1 MPKKDLQTLKGFRDF
16 LPEKALE
23 REKVFETIRS
33 VFQKY
38 GFLPLETPVLEYK
51 EILSGKYGGEGEK
64 LMYQFRDRGQ
74 RDVAMRYDLTV
85 PLARVVAQY
94 QSELAMPFKRYQ
106 IAPVWRA
113 DNTQKGRYREFYQCD
128 VDVVGSD
135 SITADAEIIAC
146 INEALQ
152 SLGIKD
158 VVIRINNRKILD
170 ALLQNSGIP
179 KNKILDAMRIIDK
192 LEKIGEPKVREE
204 LALLGIK
211 TKGRQDLF
219 ETLNAT
225 FEDPKEISVHLEAVP
240 GAGELAAVVEI
251 LLEWGIKNYQIDLT
265 LARGL
270 DYYTGTIFEII
281 LPDAPQYGS
290 IAGGGRYDNL
300 IGMFTSPNPLLS
312 KERAKGEVPQPSRKA
327 MAGTAAVGGSIGVD
341 RLLAALEELEL
352 IKYDLVSDVLVCNL
366 AEELEEQYLAVT
378 KQLRDSGIKT
388 DFYYSPDKLDKQLKY
403 ADKKNINFA
412 VIIGQDEQKKSEATV
427 KNLSTGKQEKV
438 KQKDLSK
445 FLKK

>member
-1 MPKKDLQTLKGFRDF
+1 MAKKNLQTLKGFRDF
-16 LPEKALE
+16 LPEQALA
-23 REKVFETIRS
+23 REEMFKKIRV

-51 EILSGKYGGEGEK
+51 EILAGKYGDEGEK
-64 LMYQFRDRGQ
+64 LMYQFRDRGE

-94 QSELAMPFKRYQ
+94 QNELVMPLKRYQ

-135 SITADAEIIAC
+135 SIIADTEIIAC
-146 INEALQ
+146 MAESLTALD
-152 SLGIKD
+152 ITD
-158 VVIRINNRKILD
+158 FVIRINNRKILD
-170 ALLQNSGIP
+170 AILKNSGIP
-179 KNKILDAMRIIDK
+179 KGKTVDAIRVIDK
-192 LEKIGEPKVREE
+192 LEKIGEARVREE

-219 ETLNAT
+219 EILNAG
-225 FEDPKEISVHLEAVP
+225 FEDTNDIEVKLAEYD
-240 GAGELAAVVEI
+240 GAGELAELVEI
-251 LLEWGIKNYQIDLT
+251 LLEWGIKNYQVDLT

-270 DYYTGTIFEII
+270 DYYTSTIFEII

-290 IAGGGRYDNL
+290 IAGGGRYDKL
-300 IGMFTSPNPLLS
+300 IGMFSGKDIP
-312 KERAKGEVPQPSRKA
+312 
-327 MAGTAAVGGSIGVD
+327 AVGGSIGID
-341 RLLAALEELEL
+341 RLASALEELEL

-366 AEELEEQYLAVT
+366 DEELEETYLRVT
-378 KQLRDSGIKT
+378 KDLRAAGLKV
-388 DFYYSPDKLDKQLKY
+388 DFYYTSDKLDKQLKY

-412 VIIGQDEQKKSEATV
+412 VIIGSDEAAKNEATV
-427 KNLSTGKQEKV
+427 KNLMTGKQV
-438 KQKDLSK
+438 KMKQTELVRN
-445 FLKK
+445 LKS

>member
-16 LPEKALE
+16 LPQEALE
-23 REKVFETIRS
+23 REQVFKKIRA

-94 QSELAMPFKRYQ
+94 QNELAMPFKRYQ

-128 VDVVGSD
+128 VDVVGSN
-135 SITADAEIIAC
+135 SIVADAEIIAC
-146 INEALQ
+146 LNEALQ

-158 VVIRINNRKILD
+158 IVIRINNRKLLDGIMQEAGIAKTKTASVLRILD
-170 ALLQNSGIP
+170 KL
-179 KNKILDAMRIIDK
+179 DK
-192 LEKIGEPKVREE
+192 LGDKKVREE
-204 LALLGIK
+204 LALAGIK
-211 TKGRQDLF
+211 TGERTKLF
-219 ETLNAT
+219 ELLGTDIQDPKDILAR
-225 FEDPKEISVHLEAVP
+225 FEDMP
-240 GAGELAAVVEI
+240 GAGEIAELEEI
-251 LLEWGIKNYQIDLT
+251 LLEWGIKNYEIDLT

-270 DYYTGTIFEII
+270 DYYTGTIFEMI
-281 LPDAPQYGS
+281 LPDAAEFGS
-290 IAGGGRYDNL
+290 VAGGGRYDNL
-300 IGMFTSPNPLLS
+300 IGMFS
-312 KERAKGEVPQPSRKA
+312 GKA
-327 MAGTAAVGGSIGVD
+327 IPAVGGSIGVD

-366 AEELEEQYLAVT
+366 AEDLEETYLRVVKDMRNAGL
-378 KQLRDSGIKT
+378 KI
-388 DFYYSPDKLDKQLKY
+388 DFYYTPGKLDKQLKY
-403 ADKKNINFA
+403 ADKKQINFA
-412 VIIGQDEQKKSEATV
+412 VIIGPDESKKAEATV
-427 KNLSTGKQEKV
+427 KNLATGKQGKV
-438 KQKDLSK
+438 KQQDLVRT
-445 FLKK
+445 LKET